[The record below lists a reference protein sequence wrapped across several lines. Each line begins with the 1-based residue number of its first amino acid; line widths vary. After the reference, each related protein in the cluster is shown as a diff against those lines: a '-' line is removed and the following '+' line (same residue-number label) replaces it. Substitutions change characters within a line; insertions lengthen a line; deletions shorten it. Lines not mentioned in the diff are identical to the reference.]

1 MTLVEMAE
9 QVTERLGVTDD
20 NTLAQAKKFLRRR
33 YAMVFD
39 SQLWSDSLVAVSY
52 TNTDEEEVIHVPN
65 IIDKVLQIRVGDS
78 GSSHTLQQIN
88 HQQVFQINPDALD
101 EVGDRVAWTELSPA
115 ATWEP
120 VVEANALVFWSSD
133 ANDTTQQL
141 VIRGIATSGVSST
154 VDYTVNLSGTSRV
167 YTDVNGVILS
177 GIAVVEMISKP
188 TTIGEVSIVK
198 AATTSDVLTT
208 TDRIGILEPWERNRR
223 YARVQLLRAV
233 ATDATTTESLLFYG
247 KRRLL
252 PMEEDLSAPQ
262 ISQIDDILI
271 AFATADMLERERQYG
286 KAQLKVQE
294 ANALLAN
301 RMIQERNQKGNRV
314 QIIPQTETYCEEGLM
329 Y

>member
-1 MTLVEMAE
+1 MAE

-115 ATWEP
+115 ATWDP
-120 VVEANALVFWSSD
+120 VVAANALVFTSTD
-133 ANDTTQQL
+133 ANDTTQQIT
-141 VIRGIATSGVSST
+141 VRGMAMTGETSTST
-154 VDYTVNLSGTSRV
+154 YTLNLSGTSRV
-167 YTDVNGVILS
+167 YQDVNGDYIKDMDL
-177 GIAVVEMISKP
+177 VEIVSKP
-188 TTIGEVSIVK
+188 STLGTVSISK
-198 AATTSDVLTT
+198 AATVADVLTT
-208 TDRIGILEPWERNRR
+208 TDRIGTLEPWERNRR
-223 YARVQLLRAV
+223 YARVRLLRAV
-233 ATDATTTESLLFYG
+233 ETDATAAESLMFYG
-247 KRRLL
+247 KRRLI

-262 ISQIDDILI
+262 LSQIDDILI
-271 AFATADMLERERQYG
+271 AFTTADMLERERQYG